1 MFTTF
6 KFSSIPLEFKGLIIA
21 IVLTHLAGGILL
33 KIQKHF
39 EIMWNIFEIVDPWFV
54 YVSKISLIVQSH
66 QRRASLVLFLA
77 FQNFFEKNI
86 V

>member
-33 KIQKHF
+33 KMQKYF
-39 EIMWNIFEIVDPWFV
+39 EIMWKIFEIVDPWFV

-66 QRRASLVLFLA
+66 
-77 FQNFFEKNI
+77 
-86 V
+86 

>member
-6 KFSSIPLEFKGLIIA
+6 KFSSIPLEFKGLIIT
-21 IVLTHLAGGILL
+21 IVLTHLAGDILL
-33 KIQKHF
+33 KMQKYF

-66 QRRASLVLFLA
+66 
-77 FQNFFEKNI
+77 
-86 V
+86 